1 MIPASSDGFKRGGVV
16 NGKATFKKKV
26 LISRLTARDVTLTG
40 SLMNENL
47 SMTISD
53 KLYLNGD
60 VEVDGMITAGNL
72 IVNGNILPSDAAFN
86 SVTAADFRGDVANSS
101 RASFSHGLISHN
113 SVRSDTY
120 QNHVGTLMFSSDSN
134 KIDVH

>member
-16 NGKATFKKKV
+16 NGKATLKKKV

-72 IVNGNILPSDAAFN
+72 VVSNILPSDAAFS

-101 RASFSHGLISHN
+101 RASFSHGLNSHN
-113 SVRSDTY
+113 GIRSDTY
-120 QNHVGTLMFSSDSN
+120 SNNVGTLMFSSDSN

>member
-1 MIPASSDGFKRGGVV
+1 MIPASSDGFKRGGIVH
-16 NGKATFKKKV
+16 GKATLKKKV

-40 SLMNENL
+40 SSMNENL

-72 IVNGNILPSDAAFN
+72 IVNGNILPSDAAFS
-86 SVTAADFRGDVANSS
+86 SVTASDIRGDVANSS

-113 SVRSDTY
+113 SIRSDTY
-120 QNHVGTLMFSSDSN
+120 QSHAGSLMFSSDST